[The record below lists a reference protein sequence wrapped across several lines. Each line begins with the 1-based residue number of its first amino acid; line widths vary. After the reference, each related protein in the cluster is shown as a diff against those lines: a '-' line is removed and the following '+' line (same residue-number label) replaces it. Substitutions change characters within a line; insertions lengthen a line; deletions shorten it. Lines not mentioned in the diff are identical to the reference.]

1 MLVYVEAKR
10 TLWRGFLSTVFHNSV
25 NIFTWFKLRAH
36 CGGYHVEIIT
46 FHTDVFCVQRNFTIC
61 VGILKLTAFYL
72 HTRKLKR
79 SSVELFINVKLPV
92 IKRQHHTLLS
102 VMCIYYYVWKVYMW
116 LFSSTRETVVSL
128 WFICLQGI
136 KELLAHGLWT
146 CAWTN

>member
-1 MLVYVEAKR
+1 MLVYVEAKW

-102 VMCIYYYVWKVYMW
+102 VMCIYYYVWKVLHVIVFFNTRDSGQSVIHM
-116 LFSSTRETVVSL
+116 STRD
-128 WFICLQGI
+128 
-136 KELLAHGLWT
+136 
-146 CAWTN
+146 